1 MTYPAFLRKL
11 FDNEGAGP
19 MLKEDITPAVLYGK
33 EQTLTDEQ
41 KTQACSNA
49 GAVKLGDLI
58 NALDELIVEYGGT
71 SLK

>member
-1 MTYPAFLRKL
+1 MAFPQLLQIL

-33 EQTLTDEQ
+33 EQQLTDEQ
-41 KTQACSNA
+41 KTRACSNA
-49 GAVKLGDLI
+49 GAVKLDDLI

-71 SLK
+71 SLR